1 VSAGSASPA
10 VYRVGLTGGL
20 ASGKSTVAT
29 WLRDAGFQVID
40 ADRLVADLYRP
51 DAPGAAAVRRLFGD
65 GVLTPRGGVDHAAL
79 AARVFSDPAARHALE
94 QAIHPLVRRAFEE
107 TAAPRAGPGAA
118 TATAERTATA
128 TADAGP
134 TAATSTAG
142 TGPPPAAPPVVVL
155 EATLLVEAG
164 YGPGFDLI
172 VTLEGDPQA
181 RLRRATARGLDAAA
195 ARARLAAQGDG
206 ARRREGAHRVID
218 NDGTLADLR
227 REVDSLIADV
237 RRAAAA
243 KSAAAASASEPQP
256 AQEQAAPE
264 PAQEPPPARPPASR
278 R

>member
-94 QAIHPLVRRAFEE
+94 QAIHPLVRTAFEE
-107 TAAPRAGPGAA
+107 IAEPR
-118 TATAERTATA
+118 E
-128 TADAGP
+128 
-134 TAATSTAG
+134 
-142 TGPPPAAPPVVVL
+142 AAPPVVVL

-243 KSAAAASASEPQP
+243 KSAAAASASEPH
-256 AQEQAAPE
+256 AAPE
-264 PAQEPPPARPPASR
+264 PKPEPAQDPPPARPPASR
-278 R
+278 G

>member
-51 DAPGAAAVRRLFGD
+51 GAPGAAAVRRLFGD

-94 QAIHPLVRRAFEE
+94 QAIHPLVRTAFEE
-107 TAAPRAGPGAA
+107 IAEPRAAAGPGTANA
-118 TATAERTATA
+118 TAA
-128 TADAGP
+128 AGP
-134 TAATSTAG
+134 PAANSTAG
-142 TGPPPAAPPVVVL
+142 AGPPPAAPPVVVL